1 LLPPEMASA
10 LGSVFTAWRRSDRHD
25 WLTEVAMRTL
35 IERCCGLD
43 VHQATIVACLLVGK
57 SGGKV
62 SREIR
67 SFATT
72 TVELLQ
78 LRDWLTQEGCTAV
91 GMESTGVYWRPVYAL
106 LEDDFTLVVGN
117 AQRIKNVPGRKTDVK
132 DSEWI
137 ADLLRHGLIPP
148 SFVPERPIRALRDMV
163 RFRRSL
169 VDARTNCRNRIIQVL
184 ESANIKLANVAS
196 DVFGVSGMAML
207 KALAVGGKTPHEIA
221 DLAKG
226 LLRKKLTQLE
236 LALQGSMTDDHRFM
250 LDELLK
256 SLAQDEQRIAA
267 AEGRIDEKL
276 EPYRKEH
283 ELLKTIPGV
292 DWAGAAGMIGEHGV
306 NLAPFAT
313 VERFSAWSGSAPGNN
328 QSGSRNRRAHA
339 RKGNVHLKTILYT
352 AAVSAGRT
360 KSGYL
365 REKYHRIKARS
376 GPGIAAGAVA
386 HKISIA
392 VYHILTT
399 GQPYRDLG
407 GDYLDK
413 RSERRTTKQLTRR
426 LERMGY
432 AVTLTP
438 KPPHQEAQSCAGG

>member
-1 LLPPEMASA
+1 MASA

-25 WLTEVAMRTL
+25 WFREVAMRTL

-57 SGGKV
+57 PGGKV
-62 SREIR
+62 RKEIR

-72 TVELLQ
+72 TAGLLQ
-78 LRDWLTQEGCTAV
+78 LRDWLTQEGCTHV
-91 GMESTGVYWRPVYAL
+91 GMESTGIYWRPVYAL

-132 DSEWI
+132 DCEWI

-148 SFVPERPIRALRDMV
+148 SFVPERPIRALRDLM

-169 VDARTNCRNRIIQVL
+169 VETRTNCRNRIIQVL

-207 KALAVGGKTPHEIA
+207 KALAAGGKTPREIA

-226 LLRKKLTQLE
+226 LLRKKLERLE

-256 SLAQDEQRIAA
+256 GLAQDEQRIAA
-267 AEGRIDEKL
+267 AEQRINEKL
-276 EPYRKEH
+276 RPYLREH
-283 ELLKTIPGV
+283 GLLTTIPGV
-292 DWAGAAGMIGEHGV
+292 DWAGAAAMIGEHGV

-313 VERFSAWSGSAPGNN
+313 VERFAAWSGAAPGNN
-328 QSGSRNRRAHA
+328 QSGGRNRRARA
-339 RKGNVHLKTILYT
+339 RKGNVHLKTVLCT
-352 AAVSAGRT
+352 AAVSAGNT

-365 REKYHRIKARS
+365 REKYHRIRARS
-376 GPGIAAGAVA
+376 GPGIAVGAVA

-407 GDYLDK
+407 GDYLDR
-413 RSERRTTKQLTRR
+413 RSERRTKQHLLQR

-438 KPPHQEAQSCAGG
+438 KAPQDEVPNCAHG

>member
-1 LLPPEMASA
+1 MAST
-10 LGSVFTAWRRSDRHD
+10 LGSVFTAWQRSDRHD

-57 SGGKV
+57 PGGKV
-62 SREIR
+62 RKEIR
-67 SFATT
+67 TFATT
-72 TVELLQ
+72 TAGLLQ
-78 LRDWLTQEGCTAV
+78 LRDWLTQEGCTHV

-106 LEDDFTLVVGN
+106 LENDFTLVVGN

-132 DSEWI
+132 DCEWI

-148 SFVPERPIRALRDMV
+148 SFVPERPIRALRDLM

-169 VDARTNCRNRIIQVL
+169 VDARTNCRNRITQVL

-207 KALAVGGKTPHEIA
+207 KELAAGGKTPREIA

-226 LLRKKLTQLE
+226 MLRRKLAQLE

-250 LDELLK
+250 LTELLK

-267 AEGRIDEKL
+267 AEERINERL
-276 EPYRKEH
+276 TPYLKEH
-283 ELLKTIPGV
+283 GLLTTIPGV
-292 DWAGAAGMIGEHGV
+292 DWAGAAGMIAEHGV
-306 NLAPFAT
+306 NLGAFGTA
-313 VERFSAWSGSAPGNN
+313 ERFAAWSGIAPGNN
-328 QSGSRNRRAHA
+328 RSGGKNRRAGA
-339 RKGNVHLKTILYT
+339 RKGNVHLKTILRT
-352 AAVSAGRT
+352 AAVSAGNSR
-360 KSGYL
+360 SGYL
-365 REKYHRIKARS
+365 REKFRRIKARS
-376 GPGIAAGAVA
+376 GPGVAAGAVG

-392 VYHILTT
+392 AYHILKT

-413 RSERRTTKQLTRR
+413 RSEHRTKKHLLQR

-432 AVTLTP
+432 DVTLIR
-438 KPPHQEAQSCAGG
+438 KASNAEAPSYASG

>member
-1 LLPPEMASA
+1 MASA
-10 LGSVFTAWRRSDRHD
+10 LGSVFTVWRRSDRHD

-35 IERCCGLD
+35 IERGCGFD

-57 SGGKV
+57 PGGKV
-62 SREIR
+62 RKEIR

-72 TVELLQ
+72 TADLLR
-78 LRDWLTQEGCTAV
+78 LRDWLTQEGCTHV

-106 LEDDFTLVVGN
+106 LEDGFTLVVGN

-132 DSEWI
+132 DCEWI

-148 SFVPERPIRALRDMV
+148 SFVPERPIRALRDLM

-184 ESANIKLANVAS
+184 ESVNIKLANVAS

-207 KALAVGGKTPHEIA
+207 KALAAGGKTPREIA

-226 LLRKKLTQLE
+226 LLRKKLAQLE
-236 LALQGSMTDDHRFM
+236 LALQGSMTDDHQFM
-250 LDELLK
+250 LNELLK
-256 SLAQDEQRIAA
+256 SLAQDEQRIEA
-267 AEGRIDEKL
+267 AEQRVDEKL
-276 EPYRKEH
+276 KPYLKEH
-283 ELLKTIPGV
+283 GLLTTIPGV
-292 DWAGAAGMIGEHGV
+292 DWAGAAGMIAEHGV

-313 VERFSAWSGSAPGNN
+313 VERFAAWSGAAPGNN
-328 QSGSRNRRAHA
+328 QSGGRNRRARA
-339 RKGNVHLKTILYT
+339 RKGNVHLKTILCT

-360 KSGYL
+360 KTGYL
-365 REKYHRIKARS
+365 REKYHRIRARS
-376 GPGIAAGAVA
+376 GPKIAAGAVA

-392 VYHILTT
+392 AYHILTT

-413 RSERRTTKQLTRR
+413 RSERRTKKHLLQR

-432 AVTLTP
+432 DVTLTP
-438 KPPHQEAQSCAGG
+438 KATDAEAPSCARG